1 MKYRSA
7 VIQLSVAVAV
17 ALVLILQSLA
27 CRRSAPSPGGPIAS
41 PLPAASGVSGELLV
55 YVPCGVAGPYNEI
68 IELFEKAYPS
78 VRVKTPVI
86 TNIDV
91 QTREIADGKASP
103 DVWLALGD
111 REIERVRAQGRLDG
125 EPVTYAYNAI
135 ALMVAKQNPCKIMSP
150 GDLTKEAVKTIALPN
165 DENSSGYY
173 AEKAFKAAGV
183 WDGVQSK
190 LWRTTQ
196 PSQVKTQL
204 LDGKADV
211 AVVYYPC
218 VFENT
223 EPGGEP
229 KEPSGKVQLLGRVNE
244 DLTGKIAAQA
254 AVIKGCQN
262 PAAGRAFAEFLLTE
276 EAQQIWEKWKFERA
290 VEPKTASGRRVELY
304 MYCGSGI
311 RPFTDKAVEAYK
323 EIKPDVRIDVGYAG
337 SGCLLSQLVFAERGD
352 LYMPGEEFYI
362 KQARDK
368 GAIKEENLIGH
379 FEPVIVV
386 QKGNPA
392 GIGGLADLTRPG
404 LKVGIGNPEVCAVG
418 IAAVGIL
425 DKAGIREQVKKNVA
439 LEAANVPEIA
449 NAVQLKS
456 IDAGIVWNVTAAQ
469 VTDDCDTVAIDR
481 AYWEPYEIHLGVLT
495 YTKEEAEAK
504 AFMEF
509 CAGPEGQALVKEA
522 GMTPAAE
529 GSTESSAGGG

>member
-1 MKYRSA
+1 MRHRSV

-17 ALVLILQSLA
+17 ALALVLQSLA
-27 CRRSAPSPGGPIAS
+27 CRKSGPAPGGSTAS

-68 IELFEKAYPS
+68 MELFEKAYPS
-78 VRVKTPVI
+78 VRVETPVI

-91 QTREIADGKASP
+91 QTRQIVDGKAAP
-103 DVWLALGD
+103 DAWLALGD
-111 REIERVRAQGRLDG
+111 REIERVRAADRLDG
-125 EPVTYAYNAI
+125 EPVTFAYNSI

-150 GDLTKEAVKTIALPN
+150 GDLANDAVKTIALPTE
-165 DENSSGYY
+165 ENSSGYY
-173 AEKAFKAAGV
+173 AEKAFRAAGV
-183 WDGVQSK
+183 WDGVEGK
-190 LWRTTQ
+190 LWRTNQ

-223 EPGGEP
+223 KPGGEP
-229 KEPSGKVQLLGRVNE
+229 KEPSGKVQLLGRMNE

-254 AVIKGCQN
+254 AVIKGCKN
-262 PAAGRAFAEFLLTE
+262 PPAGRAFAQFLLTE
-276 EAQQIWEKWKFERA
+276 DAQQIWEKWKFERA

-323 EIKPDVRIDVGYAG
+323 KTKPDVRIDVGYAG

-368 GAIKEENLIGH
+368 GAIKDERLVGY

-386 QKGNPA
+386 RKGNPQA
-392 GIGGLADLTRPG
+392 ITGLADLARPG
-404 LKVGIGNPEVCAVG
+404 LKIGLGNPEVCAVG
-418 IAAVGIL
+418 LASADIL
-425 DKAGIREQVKKNVA
+425 DKAGIRDQVKKNVA
-439 LEAANVPEIA
+439 LEAANVPEVA
-449 NAVQLKS
+449 NAVQLGA

-469 VTDDCDTVAIDR
+469 VTDDCDAVAIDR
-481 AYWEPYEIHLGVLT
+481 AYWEPYQIHLGVLQ
-495 YTKEEAEAK
+495 YTKEEAEAT

-509 CAGPEGQALVKEA
+509 CAGPEGQALVRDA

-529 GSTESSAGGG
+529 GSTESAAGGG